1 MTENTQG
8 LRGLQDKVA
17 IVTGASSGI
26 GRATA
31 VAFAR
36 EGARVVVSDV
46 DVDGGETTVRLIR
59 EHGGK
64 ASFVRCDVSKSEDV
78 QALIRQTVRQYGRLD
93 FACNNAGIG
102 GQQAPTAEYGE
113 DAWNRVIGI
122 NLTGVFLCTKYEIP
136 EMLKQGGGVIVNM
149 ASILGQVGFAT
160 SPAYVAAKHGVIGL
174 TKNAALEYARQ
185 NIRVVAVCPA
195 FIHTPMVDNG
205 LSPEMLAQLASAHP
219 IGRLGSPEE
228 VADLVVFLCSDGA
241 SFITGNPILVDGG
254 YVAQ

>member
-1 MTENTQG
+1 MTEVTQG

-31 VAFAR
+31 LAFAR
-36 EGARVVVSDV
+36 EGVKVVVSDV

-59 EHGGK
+59 ENGGE
-64 ASFVRCDVSKSEDV
+64 ASVIRCDVSQSQEV

-102 GQQAPTAEYGE
+102 GQQAPTAEYSE
-113 DAWNRVIGI
+113 EAWNKVIGI
-122 NLTGVFLCTKYEIP
+122 NLTGVFLCMKVEIP

-149 ASILGQVGFAT
+149 ASILGQVGFAAA
-160 SPAYVAAKHGVIGL
+160 PAYVAAKHGLIGL
-174 TKNAALEYARQ
+174 TKNAALEYAKQ

-205 LSPEMLAQLASAHP
+205 LSPEMLAQLAIAHP
-219 IGRLGSPEE
+219 VGRIGQPEE
-228 VADLVVFLCSDGA
+228 VADLVVFLCSEGA

>member
-1 MTENTQG
+1 MTEITQG

-31 VAFAR
+31 LAFAR
-36 EGARVVVSDV
+36 EGVKVVVSDV

-59 EHGGK
+59 ENGGE
-64 ASFVRCDVSKSEDV
+64 ASFVRCDVSQSQEV
-78 QALIRQTVRQYGRLD
+78 QALIRQTVGQYGRLD

-102 GQQAPTAEYGE
+102 GQQAPTADYGE
-113 DAWNRVIGI
+113 DAWNKVIGI
-122 NLTGVFLCTKYEIP
+122 NLTGVFLCMKVEIP

-149 ASILGQVGFAT
+149 ASILGQVGFAAA
-160 SPAYVAAKHGVIGL
+160 PAYVAAKHGLIGL
-174 TKNAALEYARQ
+174 TKNAALEYAKQ

-205 LSPEMLAQLASAHP
+205 LSPEMLAQLAIAHP
-219 IGRLGSPEE
+219 VGRIGQPEE
-228 VADLVVFLCSDGA
+228 VADLVVFLCSEGA
-241 SFITGNPILVDGG
+241 SFITGNAILVDGG